1 MKLTTPMTI
10 TAADSESRTITGRIV
25 AFEEPANASTGKVV
39 FAKGSIQP
47 KDVLLNLEHDRTRRI
62 AKPLS
67 IALSE
72 DQMSINATFKVAN
85 TTAGNDALI
94 EASEG
99 LRDGFSIE
107 LAVDD
112 YINEKNGTMRVL
124 AGELTGVA
132 LVSEPAVRSARVSE
146 VAATE
151 GEEDSES
158 ATVEEDATPTPTTTE
173 GDEVE
178 NTVNDASA
186 VETVEAAQSVTASVK
201 SVAYSKPRIEVTAA
215 KYLENKIMAAMGDE
229 NARQYVLAADNTT
242 DNAGLVP
249 TRQLAEVINGLST
262 TVRPSIDAISRGT
275 LPDAGMTFEIPK
287 ITVAPAV
294 GTIAED
300 GEFTNTDQNSA
311 FVSVDVKKF
320 AGQQKFSVE
329 LLQRTSPL
337 FFNELLSNMVAAM
350 AKQQDTYTNS
360 VLVAGA
366 TADATGIATYPTAA
380 ELLAFIGR
388 GAASVYGATAG
399 LANPFARN
407 ILVNTS
413 QWSNLMGLNDSG
425 RPIYNEVTQ
434 PMNQPG
440 LATPTSLRGRVA
452 GLDLFVTANTAATTD
467 TDDSIMIINPD
478 AYTWYES
485 PSYQL
490 RAESTADGSITVGVY
505 SFGAVATKIAAGAFG
520 VNKS

>member
-25 AFEEPANASTGKVV
+25 AFEEAANASTGKVV

-67 IALSE
+67 IALSD

-112 YINEKNGTMRVL
+112 YINEKDGTMRVL

-151 GEEDSES
+151 GEEDSETTPDS
-158 ATVEEDATPTPTTTE
+158 EETPTTE

-178 NTVNDASA
+178 NTVTNADT
-186 VETVEAAQSVTASVK
+186 VETVEAAQSVTASAK
-201 SVAYSKPRIEVTAA
+201 SVAYSSPRIELTAA

-262 TVRPSIDAISRGT
+262 TVRPSIDAISRGV

-300 GEFTNTDQNSA
+300 AAFTDTDQNSA

-360 VLVAGA
+360 VLVSGA
-366 TADATGIATYPTAA
+366 TADATTITTYPTAA
-380 ELLAFIGR
+380 ELLGFISR

-407 ILVNTS
+407 ILMNTS
-413 QWSNLMGLNDSG
+413 QWANAMSLNDSG
-425 RPIYNEVTQ
+425 RPIYNASQ
-434 PMNQPG
+434 PMNAG
-440 LATPTSLRGRVA
+440 GVVTPTSLRGNIA

-467 TDDSIMIINPD
+467 LDDSILVINPD

-505 SFGAVATKIAAGAFG
+505 SFGAVATKIGAGAFG
-520 VNKS
+520 VNKG

>member
-25 AFEEPANASTGKVV
+25 AFEEAANASTGKVV
-39 FAKGSIQP
+39 FAKGSIEP

-62 AKPLS
+62 GKPLS
-67 IALSE
+67 ISLSE
-72 DQMSINATFKVAN
+72 DEMSINATFKVAN

-132 LVSEPAVRSARVSE
+132 LVSEPAVRSARVAE
-146 VAATE
+146 VAANE

-158 ATVEEDATPTPTTTE
+158 TPEEDATPTPTTE

-178 NTVNDASA
+178 NTVTNADT

-201 SVAYSKPRIEVTAA
+201 SVAYSKPRIELSAA
-215 KYLENKIMAAMGDE
+215 KYLENKIQAAMGSED
-229 NARQYVLAADNTT
+229 ARQYILAADNTT

-249 TRQLAEVINGLST
+249 TRQLTEVINALST
-262 TVRPSIDAISRGT
+262 TVRPSIDAISRGA

-287 ITVAPAV
+287 ITAVPTVAV
-294 GTIAED
+294 VAED
-300 GEFTNTDQNSA
+300 GEFSNTDQNSA
-311 FVSVDVKKF
+311 FLSVDVKAFK
-320 AGQQKFSVE
+320 GQQKFSVE
-329 LLQRTSPL
+329 LLQRTSPQ
-337 FFNELLSNMVAAM
+337 FYNELLSNMVAAM
-350 AKQQDTYTNS
+350 AKAQDAYVNS
-360 VLVAGA
+360 ILVAGA
-366 TADATGIATYPTAA
+366 TADGTGITTYPTAA
-380 ELLAFIGR
+380 ELLGFIGR
-388 GAASVYGATAG
+388 GAASVYAATAG

-407 ILVNTS
+407 ILANTS
-413 QWSNLMGLNDSG
+413 QWSNLMSLNDSG

-452 GLDLFVTANTAATTD
+452 GLDLYVTANTTATTD
-467 TDDSIMIINPD
+467 TDDSLMIINPD
-478 AYTWYES
+478 AYTWYEG

-505 SFGAVATKIAAGAFG
+505 SFGACATKVAAGAFG

>member
-1 MKLTTPMTI
+1 MTI

-25 AFEEPANASTGKVV
+25 AFEEAANASTGKVV
-39 FAKGSIQP
+39 FAKGSIEP

-62 AKPLS
+62 GKPLS
-67 IALSE
+67 ISLSD

-112 YINEKNGTMRVL
+112 YVNQKDGTMRVI

-132 LVSEPAVRSARVSE
+132 LVSEPAVRSARVAE

-151 GEEDSES
+151 GEEDSE
-158 ATVEEDATPTPTTTE
+158 ATPDSEETPTTE

-178 NTVNDASA
+178 NTVTNAET
-186 VETVEAAQSVTASVK
+186 VETVEAAQSVTASAK
-201 SVAYSKPRIEVTAA
+201 SVAYSKPRIELTAA
-215 KYLENKIMAAMGDE
+215 KYLENKIMAAMGNED
-229 NARQYVLAADNTT
+229 ARQYVLAADNTT

-294 GTIAED
+294 GTVAED
-300 GEFTNTDQNSA
+300 AIFTDTDQNSA

-329 LLQRTSPL
+329 LLQRTSPV

-350 AKQQDTYTNS
+350 AKQQDTYTNGI
-360 VLVAGA
+360 LCTGA
-366 TADATGIATYPTAA
+366 TADATTITTYPTAA

-440 LATPTSLRGRVA
+440 IATPTSLRGRVA

-467 TDDSIMIINPD
+467 TDDSILIINPD

-505 SFGAVATKIAAGAFG
+505 SFGAVATKIAGGAFG
-520 VNKS
+520 INKTS

>member
-294 GTIAED
+294 GTVAED
-300 GEFTNTDQNSA
+300 AAFTETDQNSA

-366 TADATGIATYPTAA
+366 TADATTVATYPTAS
-380 ELLAFIGR
+380 ELLGFIAR

-407 ILVNTS
+407 ILMNTS
-413 QWSNLMGLNDSG
+413 QWSNAMSLNDSG
-425 RPIYNEVTQ
+425 RPIYNASQ
-434 PMNQPG
+434 PMNAG
-440 LATPTSLRGRVA
+440 GVVTPTSLRGNIA

-467 TDDSIMIINPD
+467 TDDSILVINPD

-505 SFGAVATKIAAGAFG
+505 SFGAVATKIGAGAFG
-520 VNKS
+520 INKA

>member
-25 AFEEPANASTGKVV
+25 AFEEAANASTGKVV

-67 IALSE
+67 IALSD

-112 YINEKNGTMRVL
+112 YINEKDGTMRVL

-158 ATVEEDATPTPTTTE
+158 TPDPEETPTTE

-178 NTVNDASA
+178 NTVTNADT
-186 VETVEAAQSVTASVK
+186 VETVEAAQSVTASAK

-229 NARQYVLAADNTT
+229 SARQYVLAADNTT

-294 GTIAED
+294 GTVAED
-300 GEFTNTDQNSA
+300 AIFTETDQNSA

-366 TADATGIATYPTAA
+366 TADATTITTYPTAA

-388 GAASVYGATAG
+388 GAASVYAATAG

-440 LATPTSLRGRVA
+440 IATPTSLRGRVA

-467 TDDSIMIINPD
+467 TDDSILIINPD

-505 SFGAVATKIAAGAFG
+505 SFGAVATKIGAGAFG
-520 VNKS
+520 VNKG

>member
-39 FAKGSIQP
+39 FAKGSIEP
-47 KDVLLNLEHDRTRRI
+47 KSVLLNLEHDRTRRI
-62 AKPLS
+62 GKPLS
-67 IALSE
+67 ISLSE
-72 DQMSINATFKVAN
+72 DLMSINATFKVAQ
-85 TTAGNDALI
+85 TTAGNDALV

-112 YINEKNGTMRVL
+112 YVNQKDGTMRVL

-132 LVSEPAVRSARVSE
+132 LVSEPAVRSARVAE
-146 VAATE
+146 VAATT

-158 ATVEEDATPTPTTTE
+158 TPDAEETPTTE

-178 NTVNDASA
+178 NTVTNADT

-201 SVAYSKPRIEVTAA
+201 SVAYSSPRIEITAA
-215 KYLENKIMAAMGDE
+215 KYLENKIQAAMGSED
-229 NARQYVLAADNTT
+229 ARQYIYAADNTT

-249 TRQLAEVINGLST
+249 TRQLTEVINGLST
-262 TVRPSIDAISRGT
+262 TIRPSIDAISRGT

-287 ITVAPAV
+287 ITAAPTVAV
-294 GTIAED
+294 VAED
-300 GEFTNTDQNSA
+300 GTFSDTDQNSA
-311 FVSVDVKKF
+311 FVSVDVKGFK
-320 AGQQKFSVE
+320 GQQKFSVE
-329 LLQRTSPL
+329 LLQRTSPQ
-337 FFNELLSNMVAAM
+337 FYNELLSNMVAAM
-350 AKQQDTYTNS
+350 AKAQNAYVNGLLIT
-360 VLVAGA
+360 GA
-366 TADATGIATYPTAA
+366 TLDGTTTTTYPTAS
-380 ELLAFIGR
+380 ELLGVVAR
-388 GAASVYGATAG
+388 GSASVYGATAG

-407 ILVNTS
+407 MIVSTG
-413 QWSNLMGLNDSG
+413 QWSNIMGLNDAG
-425 RPIYNEVTQ
+425 RPIYNASQ
-434 PMNQPG
+434 PMNAG
-440 LATPTSLRGRVA
+440 GVVTPTSLLGNVA
-452 GLDLFVTANTAATTD
+452 GLNLYVDPTNAGDGDGTILIV
-467 TDDSIMIINPD
+467 NPD

-505 SFGAVATKIAAGAFG
+505 SFGACATKIAAGAFKN
-520 VNKS
+520 NKA

>member
-39 FAKGSIQP
+39 FAKGSIEP
-47 KDVLLNLEHDRTRRI
+47 KNVFLNLEHDRTRRI
-62 AKPLS
+62 GKTM
-67 IALSE
+67 E
-72 DQMSINATFKVAN
+72 MSLDGDGAINATFKIAN
-85 TTAGNDALI
+85 TTAGTDALV
-94 EASEG
+94 EAMDG

-112 YINEKNGTMRVL
+112 YVQEKNGTMRVL

-132 LVSEPAVRSARVSE
+132 LVSEPAVRSARVAE

-158 ATVEEDATPTPTTTE
+158 APVEEDATPTPTTE

-178 NTVNDASA
+178 NTVTNADT

-201 SVAYSKPRIEVTAA
+201 SVAYSKPRIEMTAA
-215 KYLENKIMAAMGDE
+215 KYLENKVQAALGSED
-229 NARQYVLAADNTT
+229 ARQYILAADNTT

-249 TRQLAEVINGLST
+249 TRQLTEVINGLST
-262 TVRPSIDAISRGT
+262 TIRPSIQAISSGT

-287 ITVAPAV
+287 ITAVPTVAVA
-294 GTIAED
+294 AED
-300 GEFTNTDQNSA
+300 AVFSDTDQNSA
-311 FVSVDVKKF
+311 FLSVDVKKF

-329 LLQRTSPL
+329 LLTRTSPL
-337 FFNELLSNMVAAM
+337 FYNELLSNMVAAM
-350 AKQQDTYTNS
+350 AKAQNAYVNGLLIS
-360 VLVAGA
+360 GA
-366 TADATGIATYPTAA
+366 TLDGTTTTTYPTAT
-380 ELLAFIGR
+380 ELLGVIAR
-388 GAASVYGATAG
+388 GSASVYGATAG

-407 ILVNTS
+407 LIASTG
-413 QWSNLMGLNDSG
+413 QWANLMTLNDAG
-425 RPIYNEVTQ
+425 RPIYSQVTN
-434 PMNQPG
+434 PMNQAG
-440 LATPTSLRGRVA
+440 VAVPTSLTGNVA
-452 GLDLFVTANTAATTD
+452 GLNLFVDPTNAGDGDGTLLVV
-467 TDDSIMIINPD
+467 NPD

-505 SFGAVATKIAAGAFG
+505 SFGACATKIAAGAFKN
-520 VNKS
+520 NKA

>member
-1 MKLTTPMTI
+1 MTI

-25 AFEEPANASTGKVV
+25 AFEEAANASTGKVV
-39 FAKGSIQP
+39 FAKGSIEP

-62 AKPLS
+62 GKPLS
-67 IALSE
+67 ISLSD

-112 YINEKNGTMRVL
+112 YVNQKDGTMRVI

-132 LVSEPAVRSARVSE
+132 LVSEPAVRSARVAE

-151 GEEDSES
+151 GEEDSE
-158 ATVEEDATPTPTTTE
+158 ATPDSEETPTTE

-178 NTVNDASA
+178 NTVTNAET
-186 VETVEAAQSVTASVK
+186 VETVEAAQSVTASAK
-201 SVAYSKPRIEVTAA
+201 SVAYSKPRIELTAA
-215 KYLENKIMAAMGDE
+215 KYLENKIMAAMGNED
-229 NARQYVLAADNTT
+229 ARQYVLAADNTT

-329 LLQRTSPL
+329 LLQRTSPV

-360 VLVAGA
+360 ILVSGA
-366 TADATGIATYPTAA
+366 TADATTLTTYPTAA

-452 GLDLFVTANTAATTD
+452 GLDLYVTANTAATTD

-478 AYTWYES
+478 SYTWYES

-505 SFGAVATKIAAGAFG
+505 SFGAVATKIAGGAFG
-520 VNKS
+520 INKTS

>member
-39 FAKGSIQP
+39 FAKGSIEP
-47 KDVLLNLEHDRTRRI
+47 KSVFLNLEHDRTRRI
-62 AKPLS
+62 GKTL
-67 IALSE
+67 E
-72 DQMSINATFKVAN
+72 MSMDGDGAINATFKIAN
-85 TTAGNDALI
+85 TTAGTDALV
-94 EASEG
+94 EAMDG

-112 YINEKNGTMRVL
+112 YVQEKNGTMRVL

-132 LVSEPAVRSARVSE
+132 LVSEPAVRSARVAE

-158 ATVEEDATPTPTTTE
+158 APADEDATPTPTTE

-178 NTVNDASA
+178 NTVTNADT

-201 SVAYSKPRIEVTAA
+201 SVAYSTPRIEITAA
-215 KYLENKIMAAMGDE
+215 KYLENKVQAALGSED
-229 NARQYVLAADNTT
+229 ARQYILAADNTT

-249 TRQLAEVINGLST
+249 TRQLSEVINGLST
-262 TVRPSIDAISRGT
+262 TIRPSIDAISRGT

-287 ITVAPAV
+287 ITVAPTVAV
-294 GTIAED
+294 TAED
-300 GEFTNTDQNSA
+300 AAFNETDQNSA
-311 FVSVDVKKF
+311 FLSVDVKKF

-329 LLQRTSPL
+329 LLTRTSPL
-337 FFNELLSNMVAAM
+337 FYNELLSNMVAAM
-350 AKQQDTYTNS
+350 AKAQNAYVNGLLIT
-360 VLVAGA
+360 GA
-366 TADATGIATYPTAA
+366 TLDGTTTTTYPTAS
-380 ELLAFIGR
+380 ELLGVVAR
-388 GAASVYGATAG
+388 GSASVYGATAG

-407 ILVNTS
+407 MIVSTG
-413 QWSNLMGLNDSG
+413 QWSNIMGLNDGG
-425 RPIYNEVTQ
+425 RPIYTATN
-434 PMNQPG
+434 PMNAG
-440 LATPTSLRGRVA
+440 GSALPTSLLGNVA
-452 GLDLFVTANTAATTD
+452 GLNLYVDPTNAGDGDGTILVV
-467 TDDSIMIINPD
+467 NPD

-505 SFGAVATKIAAGAFG
+505 SFGACATKIAAGAFKN
-520 VNKS
+520 NKA